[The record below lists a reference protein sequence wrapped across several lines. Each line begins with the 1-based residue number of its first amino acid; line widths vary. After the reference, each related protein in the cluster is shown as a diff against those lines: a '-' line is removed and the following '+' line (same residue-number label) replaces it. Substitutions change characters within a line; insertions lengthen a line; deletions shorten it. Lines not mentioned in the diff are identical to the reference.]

1 MHIVV
6 ANESSAFFEFII
18 GQIGF
23 ASTVFV
29 RFEICFA
36 LLLVYSRR
44 RIKMFQ
50 RCCGFVC
57 NQDSLS
63 SGASIFYFFKD

>member
-1 MHIVV
+1 MHCVV
-6 ANESSAFFEFII
+6 ANESSAFLEFII

-50 RCCGFVC
+50 RCYVLFVTKIPYLRVH
-57 NQDSLS
+57 QF
-63 SGASIFYFFKD
+63 SIF